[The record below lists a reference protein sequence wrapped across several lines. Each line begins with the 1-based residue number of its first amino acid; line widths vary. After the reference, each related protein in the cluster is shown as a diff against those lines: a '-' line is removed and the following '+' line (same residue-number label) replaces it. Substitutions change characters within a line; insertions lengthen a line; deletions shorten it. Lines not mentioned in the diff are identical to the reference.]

1 MRKFAYSILL
11 GLVGAGIVHIAVL
24 LLVPTFTEQNAWSRL
39 ADSSDLYQVT
49 RVDAGGTPIPMSGSI
64 DPLFQAAACRFDLAD
79 GVLHVHAEG
88 RVPFWSVSVY
98 NRSGHTIFS
107 FNDRTAASGALDIV
121 VLTSAQ
127 MLDVRKGLTPEFES
141 SVFVE
146 AEVDQGI
153 VVVRSFVPDATW
165 SASVSDFL
173 KGVDCEAT

>member
-39 ADSSDLYQVT
+39 AESSDLYQVT

-79 GVLHVHAEG
+79 GVLHVHADG

-98 NRSGHTIFS
+98 DRSGHTIFS
-107 FNDRTAASGALDIV
+107 FMILISPSPTISC
-121 VLTSAQ
+121 S
-127 MLDVRKGLTPEFES
+127 
-141 SVFVE
+141 
-146 AEVDQGI
+146 
-153 VVVRSFVPDATW
+153 
-165 SASVSDFL
+165 
-173 KGVDCEAT
+173 